1 MTLRATRRGFLS
13 LAGAFALL
21 PGGLALA
28 NAPTDRRFVFVVLR
42 GGMDGLA
49 AVPPMGDPDYA
60 AARGAL
66 ALPPDTPR
74 LLDRRFGLHP
84 ALDPALPL
92 YRKGDLLVVQAVA
105 SPYRERSHFDG
116 QDVLEGGG
124 DKPHALHDG
133 WMNRALQALGKVP
146 AMAVGQGIPLAL
158 RGDAPATSWA
168 PSPLPGLSPDQA
180 RRLVMLYEGDPLF
193 AQALDDGLQMEAF
206 VAGTLG
212 EGAEAQ
218 MAKDARDFAKLAAA
232 AGKLLAA
239 PDGPRLAVME
249 CGGWDTHTA
258 QGLGTGRMA
267 LPLAQLAN
275 GLAGLAGALGPVWD
289 KTVVV
294 AASEFGRT
302 VAANGTGGTD
312 HGTAGAVLV
321 AGGSLKG
328 GRVLGDWPGLARE
341 NLHQGRDLK
350 PTTDLRAVLK
360 GLLQDHLGLERAVLD
375 EKVFPGSATVRP
387 MEGLVKA
394 G

>member
-1 MTLRATRRGFLS
+1 MTQRLSRRGFLS

-28 NAPTDRRFVFVVLR
+28 QAPTGKRFVFVVLR

-60 AARGAL
+60 AARGGL
-66 ALPPDTPR
+66 ALPSDAPR

-84 ALDPALPL
+84 ALDPILPL
-92 YRKGDLLVVQAVA
+92 YRKGDLLVVHAVA

-124 DKPHALHDG
+124 EKPHALNDG
-133 WMNRALQALGKVP
+133 WMNRALQALGPLP
-146 AMAVGQGIPLAL
+146 AMAVGQGIPLTL
-158 RGDAPATSWA
+158 RGAAPATSWA
-168 PSPLPGLSPDQA
+168 PSPLPGLKPDQA
-180 RRLVMLYEGDPLF
+180 RRLVMLYEGDSLF
-193 AQALDDGLQMEAF
+193 ARALDDGLQMEAF
-206 VAGTLG
+206 VNDTLG
-212 EGAEAQ
+212 EGMEAE
-218 MAKDARDFAKLAAA
+218 MARKASDFARLAAA
-232 AGKLLAA
+232 AGRLLAA

-249 CGGWDTHTA
+249 CGGWDTHTG
-258 QGLGTGRMA
+258 QGLATGRMA
-267 LPLAQLAN
+267 LPLAQLAE
-275 GLAGLAGALGPVWD
+275 GLAGLAEALGPAWE

-294 AASEFGRT
+294 AASEFGRA

-321 AGGSLKG
+321 AGGGLTG

-341 NLHQGRDLK
+341 NLHQNRDLR

-360 GLLQDHLGLERAVLD
+360 GLLHDHLGLDRGLLD
-375 EKVFPGSATVRP
+375 EKVFPGSAALRP
-387 MEGLVKA
+387 LEGLVRT